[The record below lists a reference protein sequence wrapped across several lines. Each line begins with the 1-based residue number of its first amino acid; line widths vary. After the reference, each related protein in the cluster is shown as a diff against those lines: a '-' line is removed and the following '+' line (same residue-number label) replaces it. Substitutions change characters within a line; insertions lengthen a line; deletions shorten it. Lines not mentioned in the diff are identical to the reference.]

1 MSIIALS
8 VDEPQDSERMIQRL
22 GISFALASDPGQKVV
37 KGFGVQNPQ
46 TNELALHAV
55 YIVDE
60 QARVIYRKV
69 AGRRP
74 VSAELIDAIDAH
86 RGVYPR
92 NDQLDEPPERRVA
105 YPSNNFQ
112 TLIEMS
118 NARELPGTVLAVK
131 LADVLASMRA
141 GSGDDTLIAYRAFIR
156 AAQDVPQSDLL
167 ATAAWLTR
175 QRFIA
180 DMPAATKA
188 GLDLQKR
195 LRRVAELETQSATA
209 QAANTENADALLH
222 KLAAARGGLA
232 MARATVTNNAGVW
245 QLRYAQGSLRGY
257 REVAFETLAASERR

>member
-8 VDEPQDSERMIQRL
+8 VDEAQHSERLIKRL
-22 GISFALASDPGQKVV
+22 GISFALASDPQQKVV
-37 KGFGVQNPQ
+37 KRFGVQNPQ

-60 QARVIYRKV
+60 RGRVIYRKV

-92 NDQLDEPPERRVA
+92 NDQREEPPERRVA

-112 TLIEMS
+112 ALIEMA
-118 NARELPGTVLAVK
+118 NATELPGTVPASE

-141 GSGDDTLIAYRAFIR
+141 GGGDETLIAFRGFIR
-156 AAQDVPQSDLL
+156 ESQDVPQADLL
-167 ATAAWLTR
+167 TTAAWLAR

-180 DMPAATKA
+180 DIPAATTA

-195 LRRVAELETQSATA
+195 LRRVAELEALSESA
-209 QAANTENADALLH
+209 QAANAENADALLH

-232 MARATVTNNAGVW
+232 MARATVSNNAGVW
-245 QLRYAQGSLRGY
+245 QLRYAQGTVRGY
-257 REVAFETLAASERR
+257 REVAFEARAASDP

>member
-1 MSIIALS
+1 
-8 VDEPQDSERMIQRL
+8 MIRRL
-22 GISFALASDPGQKVV
+22 GISFALASDPEQKVV

-60 QARVIYRKV
+60 RGRVIYRKV

-92 NDQLDEPPERRVA
+92 NDQLEELPERRVA

-118 NARELPGTVLAVK
+118 NARELPSTVPAANLAEV
-131 LADVLASMRA
+131 VASMRA
-141 GSGDDTLIAYRAFIR
+141 GGGDDTLIAYRAFIKGS
-156 AAQDVPQSDLL
+156 QGVPQADLL
-167 ATAAWLTR
+167 KTAAWLSR

-180 DMPAATKA
+180 DIPAATKA

-195 LRRVAELETQSATA
+195 LRRVAELEAQSATA
-209 QAANTENADALLH
+209 QAGNAENADTLLH
-222 KLAAARGGLA
+222 TLAAARGGLSK
-232 MARATVTNNAGVW
+232 ARATVTNNAGVW

-257 REVAFETLAASERR
+257 REVAFETQAVSDQQ

>member
-1 MSIIALS
+1 
-8 VDEPQDSERMIQRL
+8 MIQRL
-22 GISFALASDPGQKVV
+22 GITFALASDPEQKVV

-60 QARVIYRKV
+60 RGRVIYRKV

-86 RGVYPR
+86 GGVYPR
-92 NDQLDEPPERRVA
+92 NDQLEGLPERRVA
-105 YPSNNFQ
+105 YPSNNSQ

-118 NARELPGTVLAVK
+118 NARELPNTVLAAK
-131 LADVLASMRA
+131 LAEVLASMRA
-141 GSGDDTLIAYRAFIR
+141 GSSDDTLIAFRAFIKG
-156 AAQDVPQSDLL
+156 AQDVPLPDLL

-180 DMPAATKA
+180 DIPAATKA

-195 LRRVAELETQSATA
+195 LRRVAELKAQSATA
-209 QAANTENADALLH
+209 QAAKAENADTLLH
-222 KLAAARGGLA
+222 TLAAARGGLSK
-232 MARATVTNNAGVW
+232 ARAAVTNNAGVW
-245 QLRYAQGSLRGY
+245 R
-257 REVAFETLAASERR
+257 

>member
-1 MSIIALS
+1 VSIIALS
-8 VDEPQDSERMIQRL
+8 VDESQHSERMIQRL
-22 GISFALASDPGQKVV
+22 GISFALASDAEQKVV

-60 QARVIYRKV
+60 QSRVIYRKV

-92 NDQLDEPPERRVA
+92 NDQLEEPPERRVA

-112 TLIEMS
+112 ALIEMS
-118 NARELPGTVLAVK
+118 NARELPSTVLAAK
-131 LADVLASMRA
+131 LAEVLASMRA
-141 GSGDDTLIAYRAFIR
+141 GGGDDTLIAFRAFIKGS
-156 AAQDVPQSDLL
+156 QGVPQADLL
-167 ATAAWLTR
+167 KTAAWLSR

-180 DMPAATKA
+180 DIPAATTA

-195 LRRVAELETQSATA
+195 LRRVAELEAQSATA
-209 QAANTENADALLH
+209 KAAKAENADALLH
-222 KLAAARGGLA
+222 TLAAARGGLSK
-232 MARATVTNNAGVW
+232 ARATVTNNAGVW

-257 REVAFETLAASERR
+257 REVAFETQAASHHQ